1 VAVAVVVMVIVVVA
15 VNPVAA
21 AGSAAGSA
29 VGDRLGEG
37 AYRSPTQATGAAFAC
52 LPQIGCGND
61 VSNR

>member
-1 VAVAVVVMVIVVVA
+1 VIVVVA
-15 VNPVAA
+15 VNPVA
-21 AGSAAGSA
+21 AAGSA

-52 LPQIGCGND
+52 LPQIGCGSD